1 MTATLDPTGVL
12 VPLED
17 VRRHLGYPKGE
28 VAALLREQAAAHGLA
43 LDVRD
48 DWAGR
53 PCVPEAQARALAAAV
68 IDAREQALA
77 AKRARNREGEVR
89 ALALQRRCEQRA
101 DLCYSLALDQFGD
114 PGIAIRLAHQAAS
127 QATSDESLSR
137 QFDAIGV
144 RWQQG
149 FRTLAPEP
157 GRGDRD
163 DDFPLD
169 LDELHGREWLR
180 QSLNDTIYK
189 PIPPV
194 ASKRLREIIR
204 GRAR

>member
-1 MTATLDPTGVL
+1 MTTTLDPTGVL

-53 PCVPEAQARALAAAV
+53 PCVPEAQARALVDAV
-68 IDAREQALA
+68 IDARAQALQ
-77 AKRARNREGEVR
+77 AKRARAREGEVR
-89 ALALQRRCEQRA
+89 ALELQARCEQRA

-114 PGIAIRLAHQAAS
+114 PGVAIRLAHLAAS
-127 QATSDESLSR
+127 QATSDDDLTR
-137 QFDAIGV
+137 QFDSVGV

-157 GRGDRD
+157 VRGDQD
-163 DDFPLD
+163 DDEGVKDRVGLRDFVKRHLPRAVEVHRES
-169 LDELHGREWLR
+169 DEAFRRHREGRR
-180 QSLNDTIYK
+180 
-189 PIPPV
+189 
-194 ASKRLREIIR
+194 
-204 GRAR
+204 